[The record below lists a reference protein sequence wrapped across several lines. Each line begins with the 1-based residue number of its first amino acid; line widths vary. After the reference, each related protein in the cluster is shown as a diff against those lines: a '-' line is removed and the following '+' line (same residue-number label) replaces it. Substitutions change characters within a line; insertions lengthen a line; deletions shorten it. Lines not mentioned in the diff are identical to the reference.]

1 MQPPHHRGGRSQ
13 NGRRPPGPPGPS
25 AAPVRPSAPAAVPTS
40 AASLPPKPVSSAP
53 GSSLPVN
60 PIAKV
65 AGPRPPPPPPPPAA
79 VSALDALASSTSAA
93 EPVLRDFK
101 KEAAAFVPAAVKRR
115 RKEEAARDAKRVKA
129 APDVGG
135 GWGAPLEGFDEDQST
150 PGGYAPLEG
159 YDDDGDQTVTVE
171 RAAPSTVIPKV
182 VPKASGP
189 VSFGGANNPL
199 LGGLA
204 SVLGKAGFVPRTAA
218 QSAVPKE
225 KKPDRDGY
233 GAFLSG
239 LDGLEK

>member
-1 MQPPHHRGGRSQ
+1 
-13 NGRRPPGPPGPS
+13 
-25 AAPVRPSAPAAVPTS
+25 
-40 AASLPPKPVSSAP
+40 
-53 GSSLPVN
+53 
-60 PIAKV
+60 
-65 AGPRPPPPPPPPAA
+65 

-101 KEAAAFVPAAVKRR
+101 KESAAFVPAAVKRR

-135 GWGAPLEGFDEDQST
+135 DWGAPLEVFDDDPST
-150 PGGYAPLEG
+150 ATSGGYAPLEG
-159 YDDDGDQTVTVE
+159 FDDVDSPY
-171 RAAPSTVIPKV
+171 AAPTSVAAPATVVPKVIPK
-182 VPKASGP
+182 ATGP
-189 VSFGGANNPL
+189 ISFGSANNPL

-218 QSAVPKE
+218 AAAPKE

-239 LDGLEK
+239 LDGLDK